1 MRKACFK
8 KKSSLLQLP
17 LLRFCICNIR
27 TNSFSLFPFSFFFPP
42 FFFFFALRSTVYRQV
57 CGCSGQTMSLP
68 KPTRKIL
75 LHIAFKKTL
84 KTKKPTRVIHNLFTH
99 DMHIS
104 VSYFAMTFC
113 NKPISSQFMCT
124 SASPITILLQVS

>member
-1 MRKACFK
+1 
-8 KKSSLLQLP
+8 
-17 LLRFCICNIR
+17 
-27 TNSFSLFPFSFFFPP
+27 
-42 FFFFFALRSTVYRQV
+42 
-57 CGCSGQTMSLP
+57 MSLP